1 MVASTDIKFY
11 VHTNTNAPQLQNAY
25 GCMIDVLDACL
36 VNGFGSQTVSTLTA
50 SGTTVTATFG
60 SAHNFMQYQ
69 VIKITGAAQA
79 EYNGEHRILTVPTA
93 STLTF
98 ELATA
103 PSATT
108 ATGTIVCSLPPLDW
122 EKPFSSA
129 GKAAYRSSNTLLASR
144 PYLRVVDELD
154 PAYTATYAKYAK
166 VGIVEDMT
174 DIDTM
179 LGVQAPYDSAN
190 PNKNWVGTGSGNT
203 AYNGWA
209 RWYYTRAQAAGVS
222 GDQYDYST
230 PSNGNRVWMLIG
242 NRDFFYILPAVTPS
256 DSNQLLY
263 GFGSFK
269 SLISN
274 DNANN
279 FLACSDYYNKAND
292 SHSPA
297 IGSGVYATRTANTP
311 YSNLLLQR
319 KYNSA
324 TYNNGRCG
332 GFYSVQESFYS
343 ASANYITAHNGEY
356 VSAPVFI
363 FDYVS
368 YGGNSVV
375 MRGEVPLVRWLFNT
389 SPFLNMSFIAVN
401 GELYIAKK
409 VATSG
414 STVGQVLIKLGDI

>member
-11 VHTNTNAPQLQNAY
+11 VHTNTNAPQLTNNF

-69 VIKITGAAQA
+69 VIKIAGATQT
-79 EYNGEHRILTVPTA
+79 EYNGEHRILTVPNA
-93 STLTF
+93 NSITF
-98 ELATA
+98 QLAAA
-103 PSATT
+103 PSVST

-129 GKAAYRSSNTLLASR
+129 GKAAYRSTNLLLPSR
-144 PYLRVVDELD
+144 PFLRVVDELD
-154 PAYTATYAKYAK
+154 PAWTSTYAKYAK

-179 LGVQAPYDSAN
+179 LGVQAPYDAAL
-190 PNKNWVGTGSGNT
+190 PNKNWVGTGSGTT

-209 RWYYTRAQAAGVS
+209 RWYYARAQAAGTP
-222 GDQYDYST
+222 GNQYDYSP

-242 NRDFFYILPAVTPS
+242 NRDFFYILPALTPS

-279 FLACSDYYNKAND
+279 FLVCSDYYNRANL

-297 IGSGVYATRTANTP
+297 MGGGVCATQITNQP

-332 GFYSVQESFYS
+332 GFYSVHESFYS
-343 ASANYITAHNGEY
+343 ALQDYITAHNGEY
-356 VSAPVFI
+356 ISASVFI

-389 SPFLNMSFIAVN
+389 SSFLNMSFIAMN
-401 GELYIAKK
+401 GELYIAKT